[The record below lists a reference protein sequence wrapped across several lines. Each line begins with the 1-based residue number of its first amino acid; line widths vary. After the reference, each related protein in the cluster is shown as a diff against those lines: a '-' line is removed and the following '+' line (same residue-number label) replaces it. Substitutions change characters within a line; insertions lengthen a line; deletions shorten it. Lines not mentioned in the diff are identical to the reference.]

1 MAFKLDLD
9 FETWG
14 QESAS
19 NRAGVEPLREDLGA
33 RTYGVGLGGRG
44 TLSSQGAGIG
54 LTRLKWALQVN
65 SITLE
70 ALGSH

>member
-33 RTYGVGLGGRG
+33 RTYGGGAWR
-44 TLSSQGAGIG
+44 QGDVKQSGCRDRAD
-54 LTRLKWALQVN
+54 QVEMGPA
-65 SITLE
+65 S
-70 ALGSH
+70 